1 MNYAED
7 RLDRRSRHAGADSSS
22 PLEKDLNQAHKYLS
36 ADEQSM
42 KTKYKG
48 HELAGRTLRDAGL
61 SPQATYHYAMAWI
74 SACSLDDEDEGD
86 CIFNDEFELEREKAV
101 GDYAQMAE
109 LAGFP
114 EVAVITLLFHMNGGE
129 FKMEGE
135 EKEKWQHMGNVG
147 NIFAEDGTDRFN
159 LNCGCGL
166 SECGASDCF
175 IPSQI
180 HSSSLYRDILGDF
193 NDLESHLNDSNRRE
207 ESLAADILDAVEKA
221 TRKKNPIVMKPKTPS
236 DIPLSLRFWSNKSI
250 RPLSHL
256 LQILL
261 LKILYSAPVGSSFLV
276 LACEGIRHLSRS
288 LPLSSKLGREMA
300 QSHKSHWAYY
310 VLIHKVVLGADRV
323 KMHRRKVIPYHVPV
337 WDIVNTLDQ
346 RKFSDE
352 VHDSDCQDAAQD
364 CSQSLATHLE
374 SASKVLSTRIC
385 ENRQKIQHP
394 ILRCLPQQSCS
405 KTIYAIGDS
414 HVLSIGWQTLHIKN
428 DEFNL
433 NRIIRPCPTTG
444 LKAWHTREG
453 TQFFTKYNLDCCLE
467 RLPKTCR
474 SIILSAGEIDCRE
487 GIGGD
492 LLEGLNNDC
501 DDAVRNT
508 VKEYIHAIRNLSCK
522 YNLQV
527 LLLPVAPH
535 AYRSVKKG
543 KSLGRGLRRQRMLL
557 WNETLRELCAIRASQ
572 NENGQVFLLDYEPG
586 LREKNEES
594 PVGFVLNKYYNAD
607 FTHMNS
613 SFLPLL
619 EKALVECNCDLS
631 LL

>member
-7 RLDRRSRHAGADSSS
+7 RLDRRSRHADADSSS
-22 PLEKDLNQAHKYLS
+22 PLEKDLNQAHKYLG
-36 ADEQSM
+36 EQSM
-42 KTKYKG
+42 NTKYKG
-48 HELAGRTLRDAGL
+48 HELAGRDLRDAGL
-61 SPQATYHYAMAWI
+61 SPQAIYHFAMAWI
-74 SACSLDDEDEGD
+74 ISCSLDEEDECE
-86 CIFNDEFELEREKAV
+86 CILKDKAV

-114 EVAVITLLFHMNGGE
+114 EVAVISLLFHMNGGV
-129 FKMEGE
+129 FKMEVEQKE
-135 EKEKWQHMGNVG
+135 EYHQMGNKG

-180 HSSSLYRDILGDF
+180 HSSSLYQDILDAF
-193 NDLESHLNDSNRRE
+193 KDLESHLNDSCRRE
-207 ESLAADILDAVEKA
+207 ESVAADILEAVTKA
-221 TRKKNPIVMKPKTPS
+221 TQKKNPIAMEPKTPS
-236 DIPLSLRFWSNKSI
+236 YIPSSLRFWSNRSI

-276 LACEGIRHLSRS
+276 LACEGIRHLSLS
-288 LPLSSKLGREMA
+288 MPLSSKLGRQMA

-310 VLIHKVVLGADRV
+310 VLIHKIVLGERV

-337 WDIVNTLDQ
+337 WDIVNALDQ
-346 RKFSDE
+346 RNFTDE
-352 VHDSDCQDAAQD
+352 INDSDCQDTAQD
-364 CSQSLATHLE
+364 CLQSLATHLE
-374 SASKVLSTRIC
+374 STINVLSTRMRDG
-385 ENRQKIQHP
+385 RQKIQHS
-394 ILRCLPQQSCS
+394 ILRCLPQQSWNKSIC
-405 KTIYAIGDS
+405 AIGDS

-428 DEFNL
+428 EEFDL
-433 NRIIRPCPTTG
+433 YRIIRPCPTTG

-453 TQFFTKYNLDCCLE
+453 TKFFTKYNLDCCLE

-487 GIGGD
+487 GIGGN
-492 LLEGLNNDC
+492 LLQGFNNDC

-508 VKEYIHAIRNLSCK
+508 VKEYIQAIQTLSCK

-535 AYRSVKKG
+535 AYRSEKNG
-543 KSLGRGLRRQRMLL
+543 KSLGRGMRRQRMLL
-557 WNETLRELCAIRASQ
+557 WNESLRELCAIRASQ
-572 NENGQVFLLDYEPG
+572 NKNGQVFLLDYEQG
-586 LREKNEES
+586 LRAKNEES

-613 SFLPLL
+613 SFLPLM
-619 EKALVECNCDLS
+619 ENALVECNCDLS